1 MNKNRFCILYNQA
14 KGEWVVVRESA
25 LAKGAMRYCGCIP
38 MLIRCGLAGIILVNP
53 ILMAQIVPAPGA
65 PPAHQPVVEQTH
77 NQVPLVQITAPN
89 AAGLSN
95 NHYSQFNVDGRG
107 AILNNAQSAAMTT
120 LGNEVAGNPALAMG
134 SAGIILNQVVGTH
147 ASLLEGVTEIAGQR
161 ADLIIANPNGIVCN
175 GGGFINTGR
184 SVLTTGVPVLGVN
197 GGLEAFRVTGGQLEI
212 GPKGLNAQ
220 AFDPVDLIA
229 RSLQVNGELRTLGAL
244 NVVTGPNRVAY
255 ADLGVQI
262 LPDAAGSPT
271 VGVDVAQLGSM
282 YAHKIHLVGT
292 DAGVGVNSLG
302 LLTAK
307 GDSFTCTQEGRIVL
321 TGDTTAGGNLELNST
336 EGIVNQGTVFTEGA
350 VSLKSKGTV
359 VNDQGKIAAQQVDIS
374 AFGLSNRGG
383 AIAQQGPGVT
393 RIQSK
398 GGLDNTAGV
407 IVSNGKDLQI
417 RSFTLQNDKL
427 GQIVHAGAGRL
438 SIQTGTLNNDG
449 GLLTSKGAFA
459 LSATQDLSNVEG
471 TIHAGRF
478 LNVHGRNVIND
489 GGQIASLGGGL
500 TLIADRKVSNAPGTT
515 AANLPGGL
523 IGGKADTAIHADTV
537 ESSGTILG
545 GQHLTLEARTLTNR
559 GTIQAV
565 SRVEAKAE
573 TLNNQGHLAAPS
585 VALKAPTLDN
595 SLGQVKA
602 NDLTVEAV
610 DLTNAGGT
618 LTHLGEGPM
627 PLSVTGKLTNTE
639 GGLIETQSQD
649 LTLAPMTLDNH
660 GGTIAHAGTGILSVT
675 AGAGRG
681 ELINRSGSI
690 ATNGKLTL
698 SAATLDNQ
706 GGTVAAQKQLEAA
719 VLQGDLDNRAH
730 EGKAG
735 FIGGDQVRVVAWK
748 GKLLNQG
755 GTLEGS
761 RGVDLNVQA
770 LDNRDGALRN
780 TGEAPLVVTTRERID
795 NKGGFIGSRGETRI
809 GADQLVNDGQGIVS
823 SGTDLEIKASTIDN
837 PGSIGALR
845 TVTLRAS
852 RTLDNSKGE
861 LTAGTLDLNAAQL
874 INKGGKLTQ
883 MGSQPMILKVTETL
897 TNTEG
902 GVIQSRAT
910 DLQVETK
917 RLENEGGTIGHL
929 GTGTLTVGSQKGDG
943 ILHNAEGKIAS
954 LGQLDLSA
962 GAIHNQGGT
971 LAAQKAVKLVV
982 TEGVLDNS
990 AKEGKPGTI
999 GAETV
1004 QVEAKQGR
1012 VLNQGGTIEGSA
1024 GVDLQTQ
1031 SLDNT
1036 KGNLTNTGQGHL
1048 TVTAALNLG
1057 NAEGTLGSNG
1067 QATLKA
1073 TTIDNAHG
1081 LLQGGD
1087 NLTLEATQSIDN
1099 RAGMAHANQNL
1110 HVNAAGVE
1118 NAEGQLSAS
1127 SGVHVK
1133 AAALENTGGN
1143 IAAGQ
1148 DLQLETP
1155 TMPSGQ
1161 LHGGR
1166 DRSFHFQGDYTHP
1179 AEAIL
1184 ASKRNL
1190 TLTTTGTFTNHGS
1203 LTAPTSVTV
1212 EAAKVHNEPSGLIH
1226 GGAIHATAVQAL
1238 TSTGRI
1244 LGDEVTLKADQ
1255 DLIHGGTLVAQ
1266 ANATLTS
1273 TQGLVRNTGTVA
1285 SQQKVDL
1292 QAVTVEATGKLGAG
1306 LNAQGIAV
1314 NPGDLVITATGA
1326 ITASG
1331 ENTAG
1336 GQIAMTGA
1344 SLAMPAAKTHAG
1356 GNITLTTTTGDLVH
1370 TEGATLHARGVFQAT
1385 VAGAMDNGTSQIKA
1399 HQVKASAASLG
1410 NQGGSIAQA
1419 GPGETVIES
1428 KGVIDNT
1435 GGIILNALGAAN
1447 IGAGAQLTNTHGVLQ
1462 SMGLLTVK
1470 GGTVTNDGG
1479 EIVAIGGDV
1488 DLTAT
1493 KHLSNVAGT
1502 SSTGTPTGV
1511 IKAQRDAILHADTL
1525 GNAGTIASDRNLT
1538 LDARTLDNPGAIGAK
1553 GDATLTLTERFTHPG
1568 TASAGQNLRITAPVM
1583 DATGHLGAGL
1593 DAAGQAV
1600 NPGALTVT
1608 TTGNLTATGEN
1619 AAGGQL
1625 TFQALSLSLPKAKT
1639 HAGGDITLTATAGDI
1654 DHTGG
1659 NLRAL
1664 GKLTAKATAGALKND
1679 SGQIDAGLVSAE
1691 AIGLS
1696 NPGGAIRQSG
1706 TEKTVMT
1713 LTGRLDNTA
1722 EGLIKTNATDVSI
1735 KATELLND
1743 RTGKFEHAGA
1753 GLLEITTGHLGNQAG
1768 SLITN
1773 GRTVLNATTLTNDG
1787 GTLSAKQTADL
1798 TVTGDVSNTGGALQS
1813 DGDLKLKG
1821 GSITNLGGRM
1831 IAAAGDADV
1840 TATGHLHNKAGLTA
1854 KGLPGGLIKGQAN
1867 TILHADSLEN
1877 DGDLAGGGQLTLETR
1892 GLLDNRGRMDAKVLT
1907 QLTSKEGRIQNTGT
1921 VSAQGNVILNAVEVD
1936 STGKLGAGV
1945 DAEGKTLAS
1954 GQLEVTTT
1962 RDLKATG
1969 QNTAGAD
1976 LTFKGGQV
1984 LMSGAQ
1990 TGAGGSITLT
2000 ATTGAIQHVLGAK
2013 LKAGGQF
2020 IAQATA
2026 GALVNDQ
2033 SRIEAQQV
2041 TATTAGVSNLRGEII
2056 QLGGAP
2062 TLLDLKGA
2070 LHNAAGTL
2078 TTQAKDLTIHAA
2090 EVTNPEKGEI
2100 RHDGTGHLLMTTGL
2114 LNNQGG
2120 TVATSGQATIT
2131 AIGPLTNDAGMV
2143 SAKGAATI
2151 TVTEDLSNARGML
2164 EAGGEFKV
2172 GGRKITNDGGR
2183 IIATGSSL
2191 TLTAQGPLENRAG
2204 DTAAGTQGGLI
2215 SAKTDA
2221 TLNATSLTNTADLI
2235 AGGKLTVATQ
2245 GLMDNRGTLE
2255 AKGTIDLSSKTKI
2268 RNSGTVA
2275 AQHDLMVQAP
2285 EVEATAEGKLG
2296 AGLNGDGKAVLAGS
2310 LTIKAPGKV
2319 TASGKNLAG
2328 GDVTIE
2334 GAQLSMGGART
2345 QAQGK
2350 VQLTATTGPI
2360 EHNLKADLQA
2370 QGAVT
2375 ITALQ
2380 GALNNEGSKIHAP
2393 HLGVKAASLANQK
2406 GELVQS
2412 GPEASLL
2419 EFGGPAINTG
2429 GTIKSHGQNL
2439 TLKASSIDNTEKG
2452 QLEHAGTGVLNLTTG
2467 RLNNEGGTVAT
2478 HGQAEVT
2485 ATALVNKAGMLSAKG
2500 SATLMVSE
2508 AITNA
2513 QGTLVAGGDLGLK
2526 APEVTNEGGRI
2537 IANGGNLTVA
2547 AQARLVNA
2555 AGTMADGTLG
2565 GVLSAKGTND
2575 LNANSLTNTG
2585 TMVGGG
2591 TLIID
2596 AQKLV
2601 NSGSLD
2607 AGGTLKA
2614 YVGDRQDRQGQPR
2627 AAVDDPQLDNTGG
2640 NMTAGEVTV
2649 HASKLTNKGGKL
2661 TQTGP
2666 GTMDLTVATALNNT
2680 GAGQIKAAGE
2690 NLKVTAQTMDNS
2702 NGTLE
2707 QAGTGDLNLTVTQGV
2722 LANSSGTIATNG
2734 QLTLSA
2740 PSIGNQGGTLAAQKR
2755 ASVTATQGPIHNAH
2769 VNGQGGFIGGSQV
2782 DLTAL
2787 QGPLVNETG
2796 RVEGSHGVTL
2806 QAQELNNAGGSVK
2819 NTVDGALAVTVTQKL
2834 DNRHGLIGGKGA
2846 TSVGAGRLDNAQGK
2860 VLSAA
2865 DLTVTSS
2872 STLANDGG
2880 VLQSGTQLTA
2890 KAQGDLTNVG
2900 GRIEGGTMEAQTPLT
2915 VTAANIDNTSARIVN
2930 AGKGDSRILGTHT
2943 ITNRS
2948 SDANPEQGVMSG
2960 AGKLTISAPQLHN
2973 IQGAKITA
2981 ADLTLDASQSLDNTG
2996 SKLFSSGPLTVK
3008 GPHTTLTNISGLISA
3023 EGDIT
3028 LNVGTLDNTRG
3039 EVGNAKA
3046 GVGNVTLTAQQAVT
3060 NAQGKLTSGQ
3070 DLVVTASKVSG
3081 SGTIAGG
3088 QDASLNVQGD
3098 LTFWDGKTPL
3108 PAPAAQS
3115 AQVSP
3120 FRGRRGPGPG
3130 RGSGWQSHH
3139 QTQASASSQAPIPQ
3153 PIAPEPTPITATRNL
3168 TLTTTGTLTNRGI
3181 LEAPRIMTV
3190 EAGAVVNT
3198 PSGLINGQTTHVI
3211 ASADLNNA
3219 GRIYGDDIALRANHF
3234 RSHNV
3239 GGPSGIVAARQSL
3252 HIGAAQVDNLG
3263 KQALLS
3269 GEQNVTIGGSLDAN
3283 HRASGKANGIN
3294 NQGATIQSGSGTVSL
3309 NAGLIKN
3316 SNPGFITAEVSQG
3329 QPIDLVLIQPRDS
3342 PTQHLASQLAP
3353 TTGQDGISG
3362 CFWVPTGLMVPKPAP
3377 PIRFRA
3383 EYYAQTRQLAPGQP
3397 APPMEM
3403 IPELKK
3409 VSDYT
3414 EFWVKRTTTT
3424 TEVRSSQ
3431 PGHILAAGD
3440 MILGGDTIQNNQ
3452 SEIIAGGHLHLPRG
3466 KVANSADMGKTVET
3480 DEGKSRYTHTEYVG
3494 RSFGR
3499 GYRARRWSDTKP
3511 YRSAPKVKPFPLGL
3525 AVTKQ
3530 MTPPMAKKPGYDP
3543 LGHQQPAAPTQAVA
3557 RPAHA
3562 GVALPGPEA
3571 GAPAVATASGGN
3583 PKAAMSG
3590 QLQTVGDASTP
3601 LPDLSLL
3608 ASRVV
3613 QVDQAPGA
3621 ASHYVTDPAFLKKEP
3636 SAGLDHMLAKLAV
3649 DPAGTRRM
3657 ADALLEAQMVSAQ
3670 IRQLTGSMFLTKD
3683 ATDIHQEFINLMEN
3697 GLAAAATLN
3706 LQPGVMPTE
3715 AQLAALTQDC
3725 VWLVKQRVTQDNGD
3739 LRMAYV
3745 PVVLLARERTANLK
3759 PTGALISAKTI
3770 TADLTGSLENSGTI
3784 LANNLLNLNASNL
3797 QNKGQLRT
3805 TEQGSAMNLSAQEDL
3820 VSQGTIQGHKVTARA
3835 GRDVSFQ
3842 TTTVDTQALSGTW
3855 TGLAQVAQVSADA
3868 LFVEAGRNVELRAA
3882 QIRTTGDATFVAG
3895 EDMAITHVNTGSSMQ
3910 VGSGDHRLRQ
3920 SETWVNG
3927 AHVDTGGNLHMKT
3940 GKDFNATAAQ
3950 MSAGKAFKAEV
3961 GGSATLNTA
3970 DQTSHFEEAH
3980 RFQVDGFMST
3990 FTHQDE
3996 QVRSSRKAVGNT
4008 ITAGQLEF
4016 KTNQDFTVI
4025 GSGIGS
4031 TGDLNIEAG
4040 GDITV
4045 KAGLH
4050 EHQSSSHSHETMSG
4064 LSSGGSF
4071 AMSYGESEESHQY
4084 RQSATTQSQSRSIMG
4099 SSQGNASFTAGG
4111 KTTFS
4116 GSDAVAEGNLN
4127 IKGKAVAFI
4136 PGLDEESTSEQHAF
4150 RQTALTI
4157 GVNCAALDAAQDLV
4171 THAQGALEA
4180 KGNGTVAALH
4190 GLAAAGRVKALAKQ
4204 RPATAAALAQGGAQG
4219 VAAAAGVSIAASV
4232 GTSQSRSE
4240 ASAQAQTHSGAL
4252 AHAGGKATITATEGD
4267 VEFIGSSLTAK
4278 AAAVTAAERV
4288 VMKAATDTTSSRGSN
4303 SSSGGS
4309 LGLSAGIGPNGV
4321 GLAVNVSANRSKG
4334 SSHGDSATHQDAVFA
4349 VDDLLQIKSGTDTIM
4364 SGAQAKGGTVDL
4376 DVGNDLIVASQSDTF
4391 KQASKQDSAGISASI
4406 PIAGAGGSVSASF
4419 SQSRANADFS
4429 SVGEQTGVEAGAG
4442 GFKVKVKGL
4451 TSLDGGKLASA
4462 APETANTFSTG
4473 ALITKDVENHANASV
4488 SSSGFGVSTAVVGN
4502 NYEAGKALAGSLL
4515 GQGSAQQ
4522 SATSSTGSFIAQGAI
4537 TITDSQRQKDLTGQ
4551 DAAQTIAEVRRSQN
4565 HQALDRPDL
4574 AGMQAGVE
4582 ETLATN
4588 ALALEAIGIHTDL
4601 AYDEAQARKAE
4612 KAALEAPDGAQGP
4625 AVQAGEP
4632 LNKGDGNRSENTYTS
4647 GMSSSGRNSS
4657 NQTMSGLAGVPENYG
4672 ELDFNITER
4681 ALGPDEERPSGY
4693 RSGSPTFYEIG
4704 AQPPVMVAGLSGD
4717 MLDLLGKG
4725 YDLALDGAAVGL
4737 AYGKV
4742 VPGLGAGISLGEFF
4756 SGKRV
4761 DPNGNVYQLSNDER
4775 IQAGLVGTGSLAF
4788 QLVGAAGPANTLLK
4802 TTTIV
4807 SQGGNLALQTAT
4819 VAVPSVATVVG
4830 AAAAAAPALAVGN
4843 GPGGNSEPDGHS
4855 GNEKPSQDRRLT
4867 KHEIHELEKQ
4877 TGQNA
4882 HEIKSDV
4889 VGKTNLSR
4897 YDLFIN
4903 KKGEVIIKLKNG
4915 KGPGEPTGLNL

>member
-1 MNKNRFCILYNQA
+1 
-14 KGEWVVVRESA
+14 
-25 LAKGAMRYCGCIP
+25 
-38 MLIRCGLAGIILVNP
+38 
-53 ILMAQIVPAPGA
+53 
-65 PPAHQPVVEQTH
+65 
-77 NQVPLVQITAPN
+77 
-89 AAGLSN
+89 
-95 NHYSQFNVDGRG
+95 
-107 AILNNAQSAAMTT
+107 MTT

-134 SAGIILNQVVGTH
+134 SAGIILNQVVGSH

-184 SVLTTGVPVLGVN
+184 SVLTTGVPILGVN

-2191 TLTAQGPLENRAG
+2191 TLTAQGPLENQAG
-2204 DTAAGTQGGLI
+2204 DTAAGTKGGMV

-2275 AQHDLMVQAP
+2275 AQHDLMVDAP
-2285 EVEATAEGKLG
+2285 EIEATAEGKLG

-2380 GALNNEGSKIHAP
+2380 GALNNDGSKIHAP
-2393 HLGVKAASLANQK
+2393 HLGMKAASLANQK

-2690 NLKVTAQTMDNS
+2690 KLKVTAQTMDNS
-2702 NGTLE
+2702 NGILE

-3198 PSGLINGQTTHVI
+3198 PSGLINGQTTHVTSDTGL
-3211 ASADLNNA
+3211 ANA
-3219 GRIYGDDIALRANHF
+3219 GRIYGDQIALRASIMKNH
-3234 RSHNV
+3234 ST

-3252 HIGAAQVDNLG
+3252 HIGAGQVENLG
-3263 KQALLS
+3263 KEALLS

-3283 HRASGKANGIN
+3283 HRAYGKANAIN

-3309 NAGLIKN
+3309 DAGLIQN
-3316 SNPGFITAEVSQG
+3316 SNPTFRMEQVLQH
-3329 QPIDLVLIQPRDS
+3329 QQNNLVLIQPKGES
-3342 PTQHLASQLAP
+3342 KEYFAAQLTP
-3353 TTGQDGISG
+3353 SNGQNGVSG
-3362 CFWVPTGLMVPKPAP
+3362 CWLVPTGRMVPKPLSILPSSFGNLFASNG
-3377 PIRFRA
+3377 
-3383 EYYAQTRQLAPGQP
+3383 RQVQLQRQP
-3397 APPMEM
+3397 AVALQM
-3403 IPELKK
+3403 IPETAL
-3409 VSDYT
+3409 VHDYT
-3414 EFWVKRTTTT
+3414 EFQVKRSTTTT
-3424 TEVRSSQ
+3424 MVLSSQ
-3431 PGHILAAGD
+3431 PGKILAAGD
-3440 MILGGDTIQNNQ
+3440 MTIAGDAIHNTQ
-3452 SEIIAGGHLHLPRG
+3452 SEIIAGGHLLLPRG
-3466 KVANSADMGKTVET
+3466 KVANSGETGKTVAT
-3480 DEGKSRYTHTEYVG
+3480 DEGQSRATHTVWKG
-3494 RSFGR
+3494 GGIGKGKGHRQR
-3499 GYRARRWSDTKP
+3499 KWSDWTP
-3511 YRSAPKVKPFPLGL
+3511 YRPAPKEKPFPLG
-3525 AVTKQ
+3525 VTK
-3530 MTPPMAKKPGYDP
+3530 TLAMAPRPVAKQPGYA
-3543 LGHQQPAAPTQAVA
+3543 LSGNHQPGTPTQGVA
-3557 RPAHA
+3557 IAGHA
-3562 GVALPGPEA
+3562 GLALPGSDA
-3571 GAPAVATASGGN
+3571 GTPAVPAASGGT
-3583 PKAAMSG
+3583 PQAAMSG

-3759 PTGALISAKTI
+3759 PTGALISARTI

-3996 QVRSSRKAVGNT
+3996 QVRSSRRAVGNS

-4071 AMSYGESEESHQY
+4071 AMSYGESEETHQY
-4084 RQSATTQSQSRSIMG
+4084 RESATTQSQSRSILG
-4099 SSQGNASFTAGG
+4099 STHGNASFTAGG
-4111 KTTFS
+4111 KATFTAT
-4116 GSDAVAEGNLN
+4116 DTVAGGNLN
-4127 IKGKAVAFI
+4127 VTAKAVAYL
-4136 PGLDEESTSEQHAF
+4136 PGLDEESTSEQHDSK
-4150 RQTALTI
+4150 QTALTL

-4204 RPATAAALAQGGAQG
+4204 RPATAAALAEGGAQG

-4267 VEFIGSSLTAK
+4267 VEFIGSTLTAK

-4376 DVGNDLIVASQSDTF
+4376 DVGNDLIIASQSDTF

-4419 SQSRANADFS
+4419 SQSRANGDFS
-4429 SVGEQTGVEAGAG
+4429 SVREQSGVQAGVG

-4502 NYEAGKALAGSLL
+4502 NYEAGKALAGGLL
-4515 GQGSAQQ
+4515 GQGSAKQ

-4537 TITDSQRQKDLTGQ
+4537 TITDSQRQQDLTGQ

-4612 KAALEAPDGAQGP
+4612 KAALEAPGRAQGP
-4625 AVQAGEP
+4625 AAQAGEP

-4647 GMSSSGRNSS
+4647 GMSSSGPNSS
-4657 NQTMSGLAGVPENYG
+4657 TGSVATPEAGMETGGAGGESGSTQAGAYRFSSTGLFLPPSDEA
-4672 ELDFNITER
+4672 DFNSADYSPRSRSQCINYYENRKAAGDRPQVETPGQAFVRGPNGEWQPVVQV
-4681 ALGPDEERPSGY
+4681 ASLGSDL
-4693 RSGSPTFYEIG
+4693 G
-4704 AQPPVMVAGLSGD
+4704 A
-4717 MLDLLGKG
+4717 LLGKG
-4725 YDLALDGAAVGL
+4725 YDKAKEKAEDVLVKVQVGVS
-4737 AYGKV
+4737 AFQEWSEK
-4742 VPGLGAGISLGEFF
+4742 
-4756 SGKRV
+4756 
-4761 DPNGNVYQLSNDER
+4761 NGNQLSGWGR
-4775 IQAGLVGTGSLAF
+4775 ITDTEVEQRLVELAASGP
-4788 QLVGAAGPANTLLK
+4788 QGAEKAMRIRTSRDMSEAFANTLGAMLGAK
-4802 TTTIV
+4802 A
-4807 SQGGNLALQTAT
+4807 GGTAAASTPSLSRPGISFSGEATLTQTLIAVG
-4819 VAVPSVATVVG
+4819 VAEGAG
-4830 AAAAAAPALAVGN
+4830 AAAVPFAMAMG
-4843 GPGGNSEPDGHS
+4843 
-4855 GNEKPSQDRRLT
+4855 R
-4867 KHEIHELEKQ
+4867 
-4877 TGQNA
+4877 
-4882 HEIKSDV
+4882 
-4889 VGKTNLSR
+4889 
-4897 YDLFIN
+4897 
-4903 KKGEVIIKLKNG
+4903 G
-4915 KGPGEPTGLNL
+4915 KGPGGSKPQDAAEKKSPTPNPQGQYKPAPDGNLDGTIKAKMVKSKSNRARWKDDKGNIYEWDSQHGKVEKYNKAGKHLGEFDHTTGQQTKPSDPTRRIEK